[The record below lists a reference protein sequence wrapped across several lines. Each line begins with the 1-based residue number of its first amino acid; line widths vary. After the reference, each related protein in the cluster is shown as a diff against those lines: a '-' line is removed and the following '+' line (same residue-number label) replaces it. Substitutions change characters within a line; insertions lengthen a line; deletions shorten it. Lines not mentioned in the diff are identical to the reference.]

1 MPPTSGAEGSA
12 WGLERD
18 RDHLALDQAVRQEPA
33 LLVITEAER
42 PTAWLPKTPKKGV
55 TTSIGG
61 RNGRQLSKKN
71 WGMYWFRITAL
82 EKLIGSN
89 SFEKDQ
95 LEMTAETLIRK
106 ISIIVNGAKK
116 RSNRQVFE
124 LYNEKKIYWLDQL
137 KK

>member
-1 MPPTSGAEGSA
+1 M
-12 WGLERD
+12 D
-18 RDHLALDQAVRQEPA
+18 R
-33 LLVITEAER
+33 
-42 PTAWLPKTPKKGV
+42 
-55 TTSIGG
+55 
-61 RNGRQLSKKN
+61 
-71 WGMYWFRITAL
+71 FRITAL

-89 SFEKDQ
+89 ALEKDQ